1 MAWSITDIIPPWGDS
16 GERWSNNFQYQGGD
30 QVNEKH
36 LDYFISSVGTL
47 EDDVR
52 AALTDIDSDAD
63 GIVDEADTANLYKG
77 NDIDS
82 NGDGTVDDSDLY
94 RGLGPSDGTSG
105 QFLKTDGTA
114 ISWAS
119 LPTNTETS
127 DASGVVDT
135 GDAANVYSAELA
147 DGDSLDVVRATFMHS
162 DGTAVASGCDL
173 IIATLDNTGGG
184 TSQVTI
190 LSGDGS
196 TVYDESTGT
205 PLAQYT
211 NTSGAA
217 QTVMVAVDNGNFN
230 TGSGSAQD
238 VVTVV
243 EVQQ

>member
-1 MAWSITDIIPPWGDS
+1 MAWSISDIIPPWGDS
-16 GERWSNNFQYQGGD
+16 GERWPNNFQYQGGD

-36 LDYFISSVGTL
+36 LDYFISQVGVL
-47 EDDVR
+47 EDDIR
-52 AALTDIDSDAD
+52 SALTDIDSDAD
-63 GIVDEADTANLYKG
+63 GVVDEADTANLYKG
-77 NDIDS
+77 VDIDTD
-82 NGDGTVDDSDLY
+82 GDGVVNDSNLY

-119 LPTNTETS
+119 LPVNTETA

-135 GDAANVYSAELA
+135 GDAANVYSTELE
-147 DGDSLDVVRATFMHS
+147 DTESLDVTRATFMQS

-173 IIATLDNTGGG
+173 IIATLDNAGSG
-184 TSQVTI
+184 TSQTTV
-190 LSGDGS
+190 LSGDGT

-211 NTSGAA
+211 NNSGAT

-230 TGSGSAQD
+230 TGSGSPQD
-238 VVTVV
+238 VVSVV